1 VERAAAERELWF
13 QVARESWDAYEQHQ
27 PHHLPGLSQI
37 AQLLDL
43 ASQLGRLAT
52 GLETQHQ
59 PDPDPIEPHL
69 SFQAML
75 ERIYGSGEMTVSPTT
90 SGVTTV

>member
-43 ASQLGRLAT
+43 ASSLGASPPGSRRSTSL
-52 GLETQHQ
+52 
-59 PDPDPIEPHL
+59 I
-69 SFQAML
+69 
-75 ERIYGSGEMTVSPTT
+75 RIRSNRI
-90 SGVTTV
+90 